1 MGQDSKRPQLKNS
14 SHAFPK
20 NTMTLKIPLLTGPTA
35 SGKTAL
41 SLELAA
47 LYPLETISAD
57 SMMVYRGMDIGTA
70 KPSLEE
76 RALVPHHL
84 IDVRDPWQDYDVTQ
98 FVQDAETAI
107 ADVLERGKTPL
118 VVGGTGF
125 YISALTSGL
134 TTTPKAD
141 LSVQRELEA
150 ELAGRGLDALLEQ
163 VQQVRPSELA
173 RLERNPRRVIR
184 ALELY
189 RRTGKFPSQF
199 PRTTP
204 RFQYASVALSPP
216 REDLER
222 RIELRVNAM
231 LSAGLVQEVHGLY
244 LKMSGFLE
252 RYPTSFQAIGY
263 KEVLE
268 HMEPEWTR
276 PQDGDRREVLLGPNR
291 KRPDPLRETL
301 ILNTR
306 QYAKRQLT
314 WIRTQLKLETL
325 TLERARERL
334 EEILALARG

>member
-1 MGQDSKRPQLKNS
+1 
-14 SHAFPK
+14 
-20 NTMTLKIPLLTGPTA
+20 MTLKIPLLTGPTA

-47 LYPLETISAD
+47 LYPLEVISAD

-70 KPSLEE
+70 KPTLEE
-76 RALVPHHL
+76 RTLVKHHL
-84 IDVRDPWQDYDVTQ
+84 IDIRDPWKDYDVTQ

-107 ADVLERGKTPL
+107 AGVLERGRIPL

-125 YISALTSGL
+125 YISALTHGL

-141 LSVQRELEA
+141 LSLQHELEQKL
-150 ELAGRGLDALLEQ
+150 EHEGLDALLEQ
-163 VQQVRPSELA
+163 VALVRPSELV

-189 RRTGKFPSQF
+189 WRTGKFPSQF
-199 PRTTP
+199 PRITP
-204 RFQYASVALSPP
+204 AFEYETVALSPP
-216 REDLER
+216 REELER
-222 RIELRVNAM
+222 RVELRVNAM
-231 LSAGLVQEVHGLY
+231 LGAGLVDEVHGLY
-244 LKMSGFLE
+244 LKMSSFLE

-268 HMEPEWTR
+268 AMAEEWTR

-291 KRPDPLRETL
+291 KRPDLLRATL

-325 TLERARERL
+325 VLEQSRERL
-334 EEILALARG
+334 EQILQATRV